1 MPGAS
6 EQHVEVDNIRGVSD
20 RIGSPIAILI
30 DLAGPRMCLRQVL
43 RWGFR
48 NIAASANRRREFVG
62 RNLAVVVPALGI
74 TSWCGAPTCNLQGLI
89 RHAARW
95 ACEVGFGKP
104 DGQIVIVGGLQL
116 VAEPRAAEKGLARHG
131 FCATS
136 GTSSSSLSFIC
147 IT

>member
-20 RIGSPIAILI
+20 RIDSPIAILI

-62 RNLAVVVPALGI
+62 RNLAVVVPALGYHLLV
-74 TSWCGAPTCNLQGLI
+74 WCSNLQSAGLDSSC
-89 RHAARW
+89 RSL
-95 ACEVGFGKP
+95 
-104 DGQIVIVGGLQL
+104 GL
-116 VAEPRAAEKGLARHG
+116 
-131 FCATS
+131 
-136 GTSSSSLSFIC
+136 
-147 IT
+147 